1 MTIDS
6 DIFNSRVTPR
16 FCRVDEKEMTTRFLF
31 EDFFIFSLSSP
42 FPTKPLEKKKNHRAK
57 VKFNVNRSDNM
68 IIQAICLL
76 DQLDKDINKL
86 SMRVREWYSWH
97 FPELVKIVSDPYMY
111 ARLVVEI
118 GDRNTLS
125 EDNLEK
131 ITNITMDED
140 LSKKVLLGAR
150 TSMGMDVSEGD
161 LVNINAFA
169 IRVRDLLEYRVQL
182 YAYLQDKMAVVAPNL
197 GELIGE
203 VVAARLISHAGSL
216 TNLAKAPASTVQIL
230 GAEKGSDSFNF
241 YFFTH
246 TSSS

>member
-1 MTIDS
+1 
-6 DIFNSRVTPR
+6 
-16 FCRVDEKEMTTRFLF
+16 
-31 EDFFIFSLSSP
+31 
-42 FPTKPLEKKKNHRAK
+42 
-57 VKFNVNRSDNM
+57 M

-86 SMRVREWYSWH
+86 SMRIREWYSWH

-230 GAEKGSDSFNF
+230 GAEKGSYSFNF

>member
-1 MTIDS
+1 
-6 DIFNSRVTPR
+6 
-16 FCRVDEKEMTTRFLF
+16 
-31 EDFFIFSLSSP
+31 
-42 FPTKPLEKKKNHRAK
+42 
-57 VKFNVNRSDNM
+57 M

-86 SMRVREWYSWH
+86 SMRVRVVQLAL
-97 FPELVKIVSDPYMY
+97 PELVKIVSDPYMY

-182 YAYLQDKMAVVAPNL
+182 YV
-197 GELIGE
+197 
-203 VVAARLISHAGSL
+203 
-216 TNLAKAPASTVQIL
+216 
-230 GAEKGSDSFNF
+230 
-241 YFFTH
+241 
-246 TSSS
+246 SSRQNGCCRT